1 MSEELFR
8 EALISAGQASGRKLR
23 LLQVRGQ
30 SLDHPVLL
38 AMPETRYLKC
48 FVVEAV

>member
-1 MSEELFR
+1 MGQELFE
-8 EALISAGQASGRKLR
+8 EAIVSAGHASGRRLR
-23 LLQVRGQ
+23 LLLARGQ

-48 FVVEAV
+48 YVVEAS